1 MVGCPTDGSRSRYQ
15 YTRRA
20 AQGHPPAPRAHG
32 RRPNKLLV
40 HLLPVAQDPKPE
52 ALRANRERENA
63 ADQQICD
70 ERLWQQHEGSFL
82 KAVVGEHE
90 REMRPLLALKGA
102 LGSRAAG
109 DGQGAGLAAANKKKT
124 EAAVHVA
131 RVAAV
136 KEAQSEQALLRQAF
150 LRKEQ
155 QLATQLKRV
164 ETEKM
169 HALERVQSA
178 EQVLARGES
187 KDQARMDA
195 MADESRTSRLKCL
208 ALSERLRQMNRL
220 REQDAEL
227 ISTLRSQLADRERR
241 IGVLEGT
248 TGRRPASVAEAV
260 GGAQRRS
267 GLVAQ
272 RLQARRR

>member
-1 MVGCPTDGSRSRYQ
+1 MAFMVRRVTAV
-15 YTRRA
+15 RA
-20 AQGHPPAPRAHG
+20 A
-32 RRPNKLLV
+32 RRSLRNRLEESGDAQAVRCVVDAMTPLL
-40 HLLPVAQDPKPE
+40 
-52 ALRANRERENA
+52 
-63 ADQQICD
+63 QQICD

-82 KAVVGEHE
+82 AAVVEEHE

-102 LGSRAAG
+102 LGSRAMG
-109 DGQGAGLAAANKKKT
+109 DGQGSGLAAANKKKT

>member
-1 MVGCPTDGSRSRYQ
+1 M
-15 YTRRA
+15 
-20 AQGHPPAPRAHG
+20 
-32 RRPNKLLV
+32 
-40 HLLPVAQDPKPE
+40 
-52 ALRANRERENA
+52 
-63 ADQQICD
+63 QQICD

-82 KAVVGEHE
+82 AAVVEEHE

-208 ALSERLRQMNRL
+208 ALSERLGQMNRL

-248 TGRRPASVAEAV
+248 TRRRPASVAEAV